1 MGVQGPGSATPPP
14 WPGSRNCYGD
24 CLPGI
29 AGAHCCRMRSGLLR
43 LCILVHFRQN
53 ATRDK
58 ASSAYMLKSSIVRL
72 VAYSVRHPLRIIA
85 LSIVLAILS
94 GIYVAHHFKINT
106 DISRLIETDK
116 EWSTLEHAMDQAFP
130 DRGQTVLVVVE
141 ARAPE
146 FADAAASA
154 LTAALRAEPK
164 EFVAVSQPAGGPF
177 FEHNGLLFPSTEEVM
192 STTSQLV
199 QSRPLVNTLAHDPSL
214 TGLAGTL
221 TTSLLLPLQ
230 IGQVKLSDMSR
241 LLSQSANTLD
251 LVLAGKPAA
260 FSWRALVDRSAATN
274 PARAFVVVQPVV
286 NYDALEP
293 GAAASQR
300 IRDTAASLHLDSRYG
315 ATVRLTGEQPLA
327 DEEFASVKDGA
338 VLNGIATFVVVLI
351 ILWLALRSG
360 RMIAAVFITLFVGLA
375 ITAALGLM
383 MVGALNMIS
392 VAFMVLFV
400 GLGVDF
406 GVQFGVKYREERN
419 RDDRLSAAL
428 AHTAHSIGVPL
439 TLAAVAVALSFFS
452 FLPTAYR
459 GVSELGEIAGVG
471 MFVAYLT
478 NMTLLPALLKIFN
491 PPGEPASPGFKQL
504 APVDDFLAR
513 HRKPVLIGTLIVVIG
528 ATPLLTRLHFDF
540 NPLHLKDPHTE
551 SMATLLSLKDSP
563 EAAVNNVHVLAP
575 SLADADR
582 MAERLRAL
590 PEVGR
595 VTTLDSFVPE
605 QQQQK
610 MMLIASAAQQLLP
623 ALQQQPAPQA
633 TDAVRVAA
641 LKRASNQLSLAADDH
656 PGPGAAEAK
665 HLSATLQ
672 KLAAADAA
680 TRDRAET
687 AMSETLR
694 IALKQLENLLQPTE
708 ITRDTLPKDIS
719 RGWVSKDG
727 RALVDIAPKVKPGA
741 DPNDD
746 VALARFAHAVKKAE
760 PGAIGGPISILH
772 SADTIIKA
780 FLQAA
785 CWALLSIAIL
795 LWVALRRLGDML
807 RTLVPL
813 LVSALVTLE
822 LCVVFGMPLNFAN
835 IIALPLMLGVGV
847 AFKIYFVMAWRNGQT
862 GLLQSSLTHAVLF
875 SAATTATAF
884 GSLWL
889 SHHPGTSSM
898 GRLLA
903 LSLFCTLIGAV
914 VFQPVLMGKPRPRRA
929 KHKGI

>member
-1 MGVQGPGSATPPP
+1 
-14 WPGSRNCYGD
+14 
-24 CLPGI
+24 
-29 AGAHCCRMRSGLLR
+29 
-43 LCILVHFRQN
+43 
-53 ATRDK
+53 
-58 ASSAYMLKSSIVRL
+58 MLKPYIVRL

-85 LSIVLAILS
+85 LSIVLAVLS
-94 GIYVAHHFKINT
+94 GIYVAHNFRINT
-106 DISRLIETDK
+106 DISRLVETNKQWAAAQNAID
-116 EWSTLEHAMDQAFP
+116 AAFP
-130 DRGQTVLVVVE
+130 DRGNTMLVVVE

-146 FADAAASA
+146 FADAAANA
-154 LTAALRAEPK
+154 LTAALRADPK
-164 EFVAVSQPAGGPF
+164 EFTSVSQPSGGPF
-177 FEHNGLLFPSTEEVM
+177 FEHNGLLFPSTDEVM

-199 QSRPLVNTLAHDPSL
+199 QSRPLVNQLAHDPSL

-230 IGQVKLSDMSR
+230 LGQVKLSDMSR
-241 LLSQSANTLD
+241 LLAQSANTLD
-251 LVLAGKPAA
+251 RVLAGQPAA
-260 FSWRALVDRSAATN
+260 FSWRALVDKSAATD
-274 PARAFVVVQPVV
+274 PARSFVVVQPVV

-293 GAAASQR
+293 GASASR
-300 IRDTAASLHLDSRYG
+300 AIRATAASLHLQERYG
-315 ATVRLTGEQPLA
+315 ATIRLTGEQPLA
-327 DEEFASVKDGA
+327 DEEFASVQDGA
-338 VLNGIATFVVVLI
+338 VLNGIGTFIVVLI

-375 ITAALGLM
+375 ITAALGLL

-428 AHTAHSIGVPL
+428 MHTAHSIGVPL

-459 GVSELGEIAGVG
+459 GVSELGQIAGVG
-471 MFVAYLT
+471 MFVAYFT
-478 NMTLLPALLKIFN
+478 NMTLLPALLKLFN
-491 PPGEPASPGFKQL
+491 PPGEVASPGFKQL
-504 APVDDFLAR
+504 EPVDDFLDR
-513 HRKPVLIGTLIVVIG
+513 NRKPVLISTLIVVIG
-528 ATPLLTRLHFDF
+528 AAPLLAHLRFDF

-563 EAAVNNVHVLAP
+563 EAAVNNVQALAP
-575 SLADADR
+575 SLADADA
-582 MAERLRAL
+582 MAERLRKL

-595 VTTLDSFVPE
+595 VNTLSTFVPAE
-605 QQQQK
+605 QQQK

-633 TDAVRVAA
+633 TDAARVAA
-641 LKRASNQLSLAADDH
+641 LKRAANQLSLAAEDH
-656 PGPGAAEAK
+656 PGAGAAEAQ

-680 TRDRAET
+680 TRERAEV
-687 AMSETLR
+687 AMSDTLR

-708 ITRDTLPKDIS
+708 ITQETLPSGITAMWIGK
-719 RGWVSKDG
+719 GG
-727 RALVDIAPKVKPGA
+727 HALVDIAPKVPPGV

-746 VALARFAHAVKKAE
+746 QMLARFARAVKQAE
-760 PGAIGGPISILH
+760 PGAIGGPISIIH
-772 SADTIIKA
+772 SANTIIKA

-785 CWALLSIAIL
+785 VYALLSIAVL
-795 LWVALRRLGDML
+795 LWIALRRIGDVL

-847 AFKIYFVMAWRNGQT
+847 AFKIYFVMAWRHGQT

-914 VFQPVLMGKPRPRRA
+914 VFQPVLMGKPRQRRG
-929 KHKGI
+929 KQKGI

>member
-1 MGVQGPGSATPPP
+1 
-14 WPGSRNCYGD
+14 
-24 CLPGI
+24 
-29 AGAHCCRMRSGLLR
+29 
-43 LCILVHFRQN
+43 
-53 ATRDK
+53 
-58 ASSAYMLKSSIVRL
+58 MLKPYIVRL

-85 LSIVLAILS
+85 LSIVLAVLS
-94 GIYVAHHFKINT
+94 GIYVAHNFRINT
-106 DISRLIETDK
+106 DISRLVETDK
-116 EWSTLEHAMDQAFP
+116 QWAAAQNAIDAAFP
-130 DRGQTVLVVVE
+130 DRGGTMLVVVE

-146 FADAAASA
+146 FADAAANA
-154 LTAALRAEPK
+154 LTAALRADPK
-164 EFVAVSQPAGGPF
+164 EFTSVSQPSGGPF
-177 FEHNGLLFPSTEEVM
+177 FEHNGLLFPSTDEVM

-199 QSRPLVNTLAHDPSL
+199 QSRPLVNQLAHDPSL

-230 IGQVKLSDMSR
+230 LGQVKLSDMSR
-241 LLSQSANTLD
+241 LLAQSANTLD
-251 LVLAGKPAA
+251 RVLAGQPAA
-260 FSWRALVDRSAATN
+260 FSWRALVDKSAATD
-274 PARAFVVVQPVV
+274 PARSFVVVQPVV

-293 GAAASQR
+293 GASASR
-300 IRDTAASLHLDSRYG
+300 AIRATAVSLHLQERYG
-315 ATVRLTGEQPLA
+315 ATIRLTGEQPLA
-327 DEEFASVKDGA
+327 DEEFASVQDGA
-338 VLNGIATFVVVLI
+338 VLNGIGTFMVVLI

-375 ITAALGLM
+375 ITAALGLL

-428 AHTAHSIGVPL
+428 MHTAHSIGVPL

-459 GVSELGEIAGVG
+459 GVSELGQIAGVG
-471 MFVAYLT
+471 MFVAYFT

-491 PPGEPASPGFKQL
+491 PPGEVASPGFKQL
-504 APVDDFLAR
+504 EPVDDFLDR
-513 HRKPVLIGTLIVVIG
+513 NRKPVLIGTLIVVIG
-528 ATPLLTRLHFDF
+528 ATPLLAHLRFDF

-563 EAAVNNVHVLAP
+563 EAAVNNVQALAP
-575 SLADADR
+575 SLADADA
-582 MAERLRAL
+582 MAERLRKL

-595 VTTLDSFVPE
+595 VNTLSTFVPAE
-605 QQQQK
+605 QQQK

-641 LKRASNQLSLAADDH
+641 LKRAANQLSLAAEDH
-656 PGPGAAEAK
+656 PGPGAAEAQ
-665 HLSATLQ
+665 HLSTTLQ

-680 TRDRAET
+680 TRDRAEV
-687 AMSETLR
+687 AMSDTLR

-708 ITRDTLPKDIS
+708 ITQETLPPGITAMWIGKGGHS
-719 RGWVSKDG
+719 
-727 RALVDIAPKVKPGA
+727 LVDIAPKVPPGV

-746 VALARFAHAVKKAE
+746 QMLARFARAVKQAE
-760 PGAIGGPISILH
+760 PGAIGGPISIIH
-772 SADTIIKA
+772 SANTIIKA

-785 CWALLSIAIL
+785 VYALLSIAVL
-795 LWVALRRLGDML
+795 LWIALRRIGDVL

-847 AFKIYFVMAWRNGQT
+847 AFKIYFVMAWRHGQT

-914 VFQPVLMGKPRPRRA
+914 VFQPVLMGKPRQRRG
-929 KHKGI
+929 KQKGI

>member
-1 MGVQGPGSATPPP
+1 
-14 WPGSRNCYGD
+14 
-24 CLPGI
+24 
-29 AGAHCCRMRSGLLR
+29 
-43 LCILVHFRQN
+43 
-53 ATRDK
+53 
-58 ASSAYMLKSSIVRL
+58 MLKPYIVRL
-72 VAYSVRHPLRIIA
+72 VASSVRHPLRIIA
-85 LSIVLAILS
+85 VSIVLAVLS
-94 GIYVAHHFKINT
+94 AVYVVHNFKINT

-116 EWSTLEHAMDQAFP
+116 QWAAVQNALDAAFP
-130 DRGQTVLVVVE
+130 DRGGTVLVVVE

-146 FADAAASA
+146 FADAAANA
-154 LTAALRAEPK
+154 LSAALRADPK
-164 EFVAVSQPAGGPF
+164 EFTSVSQPAGGPF
-177 FEHNGLLFPSTEEVM
+177 FEHNGLLFPSTDEVM

-199 QSRPLVNTLAHDPSL
+199 QSRPLVNQLAHDPSL

-230 IGQVKLSDMSR
+230 LGQLKLADMSR
-241 LLSQSANTLD
+241 LLGQSANTLD
-251 LVLAGKPAA
+251 RVLAGQPAA
-260 FSWRALVDRSAATN
+260 FSWRALVDKGTATD
-274 PARAFVVVQPVV
+274 PARSFVVVQPVV

-293 GAAASQR
+293 GAAASSS
-300 IRDTAASLHLDSRYG
+300 IRATALSLRLEQRYG
-315 ATVRLTGEQPLA
+315 ATIRLTGEQPLA
-327 DEEFASVKDGA
+327 DEEFASVQDGA
-338 VLNGIATFVVVLI
+338 VLNGIGTFIVVLI

-419 RDDRLSAAL
+419 RDNRLSAAL
-428 AHTAHSIGVPL
+428 MHTAHSIGVPL

-459 GVSELGEIAGVG
+459 GVSELGQIAGVG
-471 MFVAYLT
+471 MFVAYFT
-478 NMTLLPALLKIFN
+478 NMTLLPALLKLFN
-491 PPGEPASPGFKQL
+491 PPGEVASPGFKQL
-504 APVDDFLAR
+504 EPVDDFLDR
-513 HRKPVLIGTLIVVIG
+513 HRKPVLIGTLLVVIG
-528 ATPLLTRLHFDF
+528 ATPLLTHLRFDF

-563 EAAVNNVHVLAP
+563 EAAVNNVQALAP
-575 SLADADR
+575 SLADADA
-582 MAERLRAL
+582 MAARLRKL

-595 VTTLDSFVPE
+595 VNTLSTFVPAD
-605 QQQQK
+605 QQQK

-623 ALQQQPAPQA
+623 ALQQQSAPQA
-633 TDAVRVAA
+633 TDEVRVAA
-641 LKRASNQLSLAADDH
+641 LKRAANQLSLAAEDH
-656 PGPGAAEAK
+656 PGPGAAEAQ

-680 TRDRAET
+680 TRERAEV
-687 AMSETLR
+687 AMSDTLR
-694 IALKQLENLLQPTE
+694 IALKQLESLLQPSE
-708 ITRDTLPKDIS
+708 ITQQSLPPGITAMWIGK
-719 RGWVSKDG
+719 GG
-727 RALVDIAPKVKPGA
+727 HALVDIAPKVPPGI

-746 VALARFAHAVKKAE
+746 QMLARFAHAVKKAE

-785 CWALLSIAIL
+785 VYALLSIAVL
-795 LWVALRRLGDML
+795 LWIALRRVGDVL

-847 AFKIYFVMAWRNGQT
+847 AFKIYFVMAWRHGQT

-914 VFQPVLMGKPRPRRA
+914 VFQPVLMGKPRQRRG
-929 KHKGI
+929 KQKGI

>member
-1 MGVQGPGSATPPP
+1 
-14 WPGSRNCYGD
+14 
-24 CLPGI
+24 
-29 AGAHCCRMRSGLLR
+29 
-43 LCILVHFRQN
+43 
-53 ATRDK
+53 
-58 ASSAYMLKSSIVRL
+58 MLKSSIVRL
-72 VAYSVRHPLRIIA
+72 VAYSVRHPFRIIA
-85 LSIVLAILS
+85 LSIVLAVLS
-94 GIYVAHHFKINT
+94 GVYVAHNFKINT
-106 DISRLIETDK
+106 DISRLVETDK
-116 EWSTLEHAMDQAFP
+116 QWTALQNAIDTAFP
-130 DRGQTVLVVVE
+130 ERGDTVLVVVE

-146 FADAAASA
+146 FADAAANA
-154 LTAALRAEPK
+154 LTAALRADPK
-164 EFVAVSQPAGGPF
+164 EFTSVSQPAGGPF
-177 FEHNGLLFPSTEEVM
+177 FEHNGLLFPSTDQVM

-199 QSRPLVNTLAHDPSL
+199 QSRPLVNALAHDPSL

-230 IGQVKLSDMSR
+230 LGQVKLADMSH

-251 LVLAGKPAA
+251 RVLAGQPAA
-260 FSWRALVDRSAATN
+260 FSWRALVDKSAATD

-293 GAAASQR
+293 GASASR
-300 IRDTAASLHLDSRYG
+300 AIRATAASLHLDSRYG

-327 DEEFASVKDGA
+327 DEEFASVQDGA
-338 VLNGIATFVVVLI
+338 VLNGIGTFVVVLI

-360 RMIAAVFITLFVGLA
+360 RMIVAVFITLFVGLA

-419 RDDRLSAAL
+419 RDNRLSAAL
-428 AHTAHSIGVPL
+428 MHTAHSIGVPL

-478 NMTLLPALLKIFN
+478 NMTLLPALLKVFR
-491 PPGEPASPGFKQL
+491 PPGEAGSPGFKRL
-504 APVDDFLAR
+504 APVDDFLDH
-513 HRKPVLIGTLIVVIG
+513 HRKPVLIGTLIVVLG
-528 ATPLLTRLHFDF
+528 ATPLLTHLRFDF

-563 EAAVNNVHVLAP
+563 EAAVNNVHALAP
-575 SLADADR
+575 SLADADA
-582 MAERLRAL
+582 MAERLRKL

-595 VTTLDSFVPE
+595 VTTLSTFVPTD
-605 QQQQK
+605 QQQK

-623 ALQQQPAPQA
+623 ALQQQPSPQA
-633 TDAVRVAA
+633 TDEVRVAA
-641 LKRASNQLSLAADDH
+641 LKRAANQLSLAAEDH
-656 PGPGAAEAK
+656 PGPGAADAQ

-672 KLAAADAA
+672 KLASANAA
-680 TRDRAET
+680 TRDRAEV
-687 AMSETLR
+687 AMSDTLR
-694 IALKQLENLLQPTE
+694 IALKQLENLLQPSD
-708 ITRDTLPKDIS
+708 ITRENLPKDITATWI
-719 RGWVSKDG
+719 GKG
-727 RALVDIAPKVKPGA
+727 GHAFVDIAPKVPAGV

-746 VALARFAHAVKKAE
+746 QMLARFAHAVKKAE

-785 CWALLSIAIL
+785 VYALLSIAVL
-795 LWVALRRLGDML
+795 LWIALRRVGDVL

-903 LSLFCTLIGAV
+903 LSLLCTLIGAV
-914 VFQPVLMGKPRPRRA
+914 VFQPVLMGKPRQRRA
-929 KHKGI
+929 KQKGI

>member
-1 MGVQGPGSATPPP
+1 
-14 WPGSRNCYGD
+14 
-24 CLPGI
+24 
-29 AGAHCCRMRSGLLR
+29 
-43 LCILVHFRQN
+43 
-53 ATRDK
+53 
-58 ASSAYMLKSSIVRL
+58 MLKSYIVRL
-72 VAYSVRHPLRIIA
+72 VAYSVRHPFRIIA
-85 LSIVLAILS
+85 LSILLAVLSAF
-94 GIYVAHHFKINT
+94 YVVDNFKINT
-106 DISRLIETDK
+106 DVSRLIETDK
-116 EWSTLEHAMDQAFP
+116 RWSALDQAINKAFP

-146 FADAAASA
+146 FADAAANA
-154 LTAALRAEPK
+154 LTAALKADPK

-177 FEHNGLLFPSTEEVM
+177 FEHNGLLFPSTDEVM

-230 IGQVKLSDMSR
+230 LGQVKLSDMSH
-241 LLSQSANTLD
+241 LLSQSATTLD
-251 LVLAGKPAA
+251 RVLAGQPAA
-260 FSWRALVDRSAATN
+260 FSWRALVDRSAATD
-274 PARAFVVVQPVV
+274 PARAFVLVQPVL
-286 NYDALEP
+286 NYEALEA
-293 GAAASQR
+293 GAMASKA
-300 IRDTAASLHLDSRYG
+300 IRDTAASLHLDTRYG
-315 ATVRLTGEQPLA
+315 ATIRLTGEQPLA

-338 VLNGIATFVVVLI
+338 VLNGIGTVIVVLI

-375 ITAALGLM
+375 ITSALGLM
-383 MVGALNMIS
+383 MVGSLNMLS

-406 GVQFGVKYREERN
+406 GVQFAVKYREERN

-428 AHTAHSIGVPL
+428 MHTAHTIGVPL

-459 GVSELGEIAGVG
+459 GVSELGQIAGVG
-471 MFVAYLT
+471 MFVAYFT
-478 NMTLLPALLKIFN
+478 NMTLLPALLKVFN
-491 PPGEPASPGFKQL
+491 PPGEAASPGFKQL
-504 APVDDFLAR
+504 APVDDFLDR
-513 HRKPVLIGTLIVVIG
+513 HRNPVLIGTLIVVIG
-528 ATPLLTRLHFDF
+528 ATPLLAHLRFDF

-551 SMATLLSLKDSP
+551 SLATLLSLKDSP

-575 SLADADR
+575 SLAEADAI
-582 MAERLRAL
+582 AARLRTL

-595 VTTLDSFVPE
+595 VNTLTTFIPTE
-605 QQQQK
+605 QQQK

-623 ALQQQPAPQA
+623 ALQQQPASPA
-633 TDAVRVAA
+633 TDEIRVAA
-641 LKRASNQLSLAADDH
+641 LKRTSNQLSLAADDH

-672 KLAAADAA
+672 KLADANPA
-680 TRDRAET
+680 TRERAEI
-687 AMSETLR
+687 AMSDTLR

-708 ITRDTLPKDIS
+708 ITRENLPASITS
-719 RGWVSKDG
+719 SWVSKDG
-727 RALVDIAPKVKPGA
+727 RALVDIAPKVPPGI

-746 VALARFAHAVKKAE
+746 AMLARFAHAVKKAE

-785 CWALLSIAIL
+785 VYALVSIAIL
-795 LWVALRRLGDML
+795 LWIALRRLGDVL

-822 LCVVFGMPLNFAN
+822 LCVVFDMPLNFAN

-847 AFKIYFVMAWRNGQT
+847 AFKIYFVMAWRHGQT

-903 LSLFCTLIGAV
+903 LSLVCTLIGAV
-914 VFQPVLMGKPRPRRA
+914 VFQPVLMGKPRQRRA
-929 KHKGI
+929 NVVRSKKESKHEVA

>member
-1 MGVQGPGSATPPP
+1 
-14 WPGSRNCYGD
+14 
-24 CLPGI
+24 
-29 AGAHCCRMRSGLLR
+29 
-43 LCILVHFRQN
+43 
-53 ATRDK
+53 
-58 ASSAYMLKSSIVRL
+58 MLKSSIVRL
-72 VAYSVRHPLRIIA
+72 VAYSVRHPFRIIA
-85 LSIVLAILS
+85 LSIVLAVLS
-94 GIYVAHHFKINT
+94 GVYVAHNFKINT

-116 EWSTLEHAMDQAFP
+116 QWTARQNSIDTAFP
-130 DRGQTVLVVVE
+130 EHGDTVLVVVE

-146 FADAAASA
+146 FADAAANT
-154 LTAALRAEPK
+154 LTAALRADSK
-164 EFVAVSQPAGGPF
+164 EFTSVSQPAGGPF
-177 FEHNGLLFPSTEEVM
+177 FEHNGLLFPSTDEVM

-199 QSRPLVNTLAHDPSL
+199 QSRPLVNALAHDPSL

-230 IGQVKLSDMSR
+230 LGQVKLADMSH
-241 LLSQSANTLD
+241 LLAQSANTLD
-251 LVLAGKPAA
+251 RVLARQPAA
-260 FSWRALVDRSAATN
+260 FSWRALVDKGAATD
-274 PARAFVVVQPVV
+274 PARAFVIVQPVV

-293 GAAASQR
+293 GASAAR
-300 IRDTAASLHLDSRYG
+300 AIRATAASLHLDSRYG

-327 DEEFASVKDGA
+327 DEEFASVQDGA
-338 VLNGIATFVVVLI
+338 VLNGIGTFIVVLI

-360 RMIAAVFITLFVGLA
+360 RMIVAVFITLFVGLA

-419 RDDRLSAAL
+419 RDNRLSAAL
-428 AHTAHSIGVPL
+428 MHTAHSIGVPL

-459 GVSELGEIAGVG
+459 GVSELGQIAGVG
-471 MFVAYLT
+471 MFVAYFT
-478 NMTLLPALLKIFN
+478 NMTLLPALLKVFR
-491 PPGEPASPGFKQL
+491 PPGEAGSPGFKRL
-504 APVDDFLAR
+504 APVDDFLDH
-513 HRKPVLIGTLIVVIG
+513 HRKPVLIGTLIVVLG
-528 ATPLLTRLHFDF
+528 ATPLLTHLRFDF

-575 SLADADR
+575 SLADADAI
-582 MAERLRAL
+582 AERLRKL

-595 VTTLDSFVPE
+595 VSTLSTFVPTD
-605 QQQQK
+605 QQQK
-610 MMLIASAAQQLLP
+610 TMLIASAAQQLLP

-633 TDAVRVAA
+633 TDEVRVAA
-641 LKRASNQLSLAADDH
+641 LKRAANQLSLAAEDH
-656 PGPGAAEAK
+656 PGAGAAEAA

-672 KLAAADAA
+672 KLASADAA
-680 TRDRAET
+680 TRDRAEV
-687 AMSETLR
+687 ALSDTLR

-708 ITRDTLPKDIS
+708 ITRENLPKEIAATWI
-719 RGWVSKDG
+719 GKGG
-727 RALVDIAPKVKPGA
+727 RALVDIAPKVPAGV

-746 VALARFAHAVKKAE
+746 QMLARFAHAVKKAE

-785 CWALLSIAIL
+785 VYALLSIAVL
-795 LWVALRRLGDML
+795 LWIALRRVGDVL

-903 LSLFCTLIGAV
+903 LSLLCTLIGAV
-914 VFQPVLMGKPRPRRA
+914 VFQPVLMGKPRQRRA
-929 KHKGI
+929 KQKGI

>member
-1 MGVQGPGSATPPP
+1 
-14 WPGSRNCYGD
+14 
-24 CLPGI
+24 
-29 AGAHCCRMRSGLLR
+29 
-43 LCILVHFRQN
+43 
-53 ATRDK
+53 
-58 ASSAYMLKSSIVRL
+58 MLKPYIVRL

-85 LSIVLAILS
+85 LSIVLAVLS
-94 GIYVAHHFKINT
+94 GVYVAHNFKINT

-116 EWSTLEHAMDQAFP
+116 RWSALSDAIDAAFP
-130 DRGQTVLVVVE
+130 ERGGSVLVVVE

-146 FADAAASA
+146 FADAAANALTSA
-154 LTAALRAEPK
+154 LKADPK
-164 EFVAVSQPAGGPF
+164 EFTSVSQPAGGPF
-177 FEHNGLLFPSTEEVM
+177 FEHNGLLFPSTDVVM

-199 QSRPLVNTLAHDPSL
+199 QSRPLVNQLAHDPSL

-221 TTSLLLPLQ
+221 TTTLLLPLQ
-230 IGQVKLSDMSR
+230 LGQVKLADMSR
-241 LLSQSANTLD
+241 LLAQSANTLD
-251 LVLAGKPAA
+251 RVLAGQHAS
-260 FSWRALVDRSAATN
+260 FSWRALVDKGAATD
-274 PARAFVVVQPVV
+274 PARSFIVVQPVV

-293 GAAASQR
+293 GAAASTA
-300 IRDTAASLHLDSRYG
+300 IRATAVSLHLESRYG
-315 ATVRLTGEQPLA
+315 ATIRLTGEQPLA
-327 DEEFASVKDGA
+327 DEEFASVQDGA
-338 VLNGIATFVVVLI
+338 VLNSIGTFIVVLF

-419 RDDRLSAAL
+419 RDNRLSAAL
-428 AHTAHSIGVPL
+428 MHTAHSIGVPL

-459 GVSELGEIAGVG
+459 GVSELGQIAGVG
-471 MFVAYLT
+471 MFVAYFT
-478 NMTLLPALLKIFN
+478 NMTLLPALLKVFN
-491 PPGEPASPGFKQL
+491 PPGEAASPGFKQL
-504 APVDDFLAR
+504 APVDDFLDR
-513 HRKPVLIGTLIVVIG
+513 HRNPVLIGTLIVVLG
-528 ATPLLTRLHFDF
+528 ATPLLAHLRFDF

-551 SMATLLSLKDSP
+551 SLSTLLSLKDSP
-563 EAAVNNVHVLAP
+563 EAAVNNVQALAP
-575 SLADADR
+575 SLADADAI
-582 MAERLRAL
+582 AERLRKL
-590 PEVGR
+590 PEVGS
-595 VTTLDSFVPE
+595 VNTLSTFIPAD
-605 QQQQK
+605 QQQK

-633 TDAVRVAA
+633 TDDVRVAA
-641 LKRASNQLSLAADDH
+641 LKRAANQLSLAAEDH
-656 PGPGAAEAK
+656 PGPGAADAQ

-680 TRDRAET
+680 TRDRAEV
-687 AMSETLR
+687 AMSDTLR

-708 ITRDTLPKDIS
+708 ITQENLPPGIIAMWIGK
-719 RGWVSKDG
+719 GG
-727 RALVDIAPKVKPGA
+727 HALVDIAPKVPPGI

-746 VALARFAHAVKKAE
+746 QMLARFAHAVKAAE

-780 FLQAA
+780 FLQSAVYA
-785 CWALLSIAIL
+785 MLSIAVL
-795 LWVALRRLGDML
+795 LWIALRRLSDVL

-847 AFKIYFVMAWRNGQT
+847 AFKIYFVMAWRHGQT

-898 GRLLA
+898 GKLLA

-914 VFQPVLMGKPRPRRA
+914 VFQPVLMGKPRQRHG
-929 KHKGI
+929 KQKGI

>member
-1 MGVQGPGSATPPP
+1 
-14 WPGSRNCYGD
+14 
-24 CLPGI
+24 
-29 AGAHCCRMRSGLLR
+29 
-43 LCILVHFRQN
+43 
-53 ATRDK
+53 
-58 ASSAYMLKSSIVRL
+58 MLKSSIVRL

-85 LSIVLAILS
+85 LSIVLAVLS
-94 GIYVAHHFKINT
+94 GIYVAHNFKINT

-116 EWSTLEHAMDQAFP
+116 QWAAVQNALDAAFP
-130 DRGQTVLVVVE
+130 DRGDTVLVVVE

-146 FADAAASA
+146 FADAAANA
-154 LTAALRAEPK
+154 LTAALRADPK
-164 EFVAVSQPAGGPF
+164 EFTSVSQPAGGPF
-177 FEHNGLLFPSTEEVM
+177 FEHNGLLFPSTDEVM

-199 QSRPLVNTLAHDPSL
+199 QSRPLVNQLAHDPSL

-221 TTSLLLPLQ
+221 TTTLLLPLQ
-230 IGQVKLSDMSR
+230 LGQVKLPDMSR
-241 LLSQSANTLD
+241 LLAQSANTLD
-251 LVLAGKPAA
+251 RVLAGQPAA
-260 FSWRALVDRSAATN
+260 LSWRALVDKSAATD
-274 PARAFVVVQPVV
+274 PARSFVVVQPVV

-293 GAAASQR
+293 GASASR
-300 IRDTAASLHLDSRYG
+300 AIRATAVSLHLQERYG
-315 ATVRLTGEQPLA
+315 ATIRLTGEQPLA
-327 DEEFASVKDGA
+327 DEEFASVQDGA
-338 VLNGIATFVVVLI
+338 VLNGIGTFIVVLI

-375 ITAALGLM
+375 ITAALGLL

-428 AHTAHSIGVPL
+428 MHTAHSIGVPL

-459 GVSELGEIAGVG
+459 GVSELGQIAGVG
-471 MFVAYLT
+471 MFVAYFT
-478 NMTLLPALLKIFN
+478 NMTLLPALLKLFN
-491 PPGEPASPGFKQL
+491 PPGEVASPGFKQL
-504 APVDDFLAR
+504 EPVDDFLDL
-513 HRKPVLIGTLIVVIG
+513 HRKPVLIGTLLVVIG
-528 ATPLLTRLHFDF
+528 ATPLLTHLRFDF

-563 EAAVNNVHVLAP
+563 EAAVNNVQALAP
-575 SLADADR
+575 SLADADA
-582 MAERLRAL
+582 MAERLRKL

-595 VTTLDSFVPE
+595 VNTLSTFVPAD
-605 QQQQK
+605 QQQK

-633 TDAVRVAA
+633 TDELRVAA
-641 LKRASNQLSLAADDH
+641 LKRAANQLSLAAEDH
-656 PGPGAAEAK
+656 PGPGAADAQ

-680 TRDRAET
+680 TRDRAEV
-687 AMSETLR
+687 AMSDTLR
-694 IALKQLENLLQPTE
+694 IALKQLENLLQPSE
-708 ITRDTLPKDIS
+708 ITQQTLPPGITAMWIGK
-719 RGWVSKDG
+719 GG
-727 RALVDIAPKVKPGA
+727 HALVDIAPKVPPGV

-746 VALARFAHAVKKAE
+746 QMLARFAHAVKRAE

-772 SADTIIKA
+772 SANTIIKA

-785 CWALLSIAIL
+785 VYALLSIAVL
-795 LWVALRRLGDML
+795 LWIALRRVGDVL

-813 LVSALVTLE
+813 LVSAIVTLE

-847 AFKIYFVMAWRNGQT
+847 AFKIYFVMAWRHGQT

-898 GRLLA
+898 GRLLV

-914 VFQPVLMGKPRPRRA
+914 VFQPVLMGKPRQRRG
-929 KHKGI
+929 KQKGI

>member
-1 MGVQGPGSATPPP
+1 
-14 WPGSRNCYGD
+14 
-24 CLPGI
+24 
-29 AGAHCCRMRSGLLR
+29 
-43 LCILVHFRQN
+43 
-53 ATRDK
+53 
-58 ASSAYMLKSSIVRL
+58 MLKPYIVRL

-85 LSIVLAILS
+85 LSIVLAVLS
-94 GIYVAHHFKINT
+94 GIYVAHNFRINT
-106 DISRLIETDK
+106 DISRLVETNKQWAAAQNAID
-116 EWSTLEHAMDQAFP
+116 AAFP
-130 DRGQTVLVVVE
+130 DRGNTMLVVVE

-146 FADAAASA
+146 FADAAANA
-154 LTAALRAEPK
+154 LTAALRADPK
-164 EFVAVSQPAGGPF
+164 EFTSVSQPSGGPF
-177 FEHNGLLFPSTEEVM
+177 FEHNGLLFPSTDEVM

-199 QSRPLVNTLAHDPSL
+199 QSRPLVNQLAHDPSL

-230 IGQVKLSDMSR
+230 LGQVKLSDMSR
-241 LLSQSANTLD
+241 LLAQSANTLD
-251 LVLAGKPAA
+251 RVLAGQPAA
-260 FSWRALVDRSAATN
+260 FSWRALVDKSAATD
-274 PARAFVVVQPVV
+274 PARSFVVVQPVV

-293 GAAASQR
+293 GASASR
-300 IRDTAASLHLDSRYG
+300 AIRATAVSLRLQERYG
-315 ATVRLTGEQPLA
+315 ATIRLTGEQPLA
-327 DEEFASVKDGA
+327 DEEFASVQDGA
-338 VLNGIATFVVVLI
+338 VLNGIGTFIVVLI

-375 ITAALGLM
+375 ITAALGLL

-428 AHTAHSIGVPL
+428 MHTAHSIGVPL

-459 GVSELGEIAGVG
+459 GVSELGQIAGVG
-471 MFVAYLT
+471 MFVAYFT
-478 NMTLLPALLKIFN
+478 NMTLLPALLKLFN
-491 PPGEPASPGFKQL
+491 PPGEVASPGFKQL
-504 APVDDFLAR
+504 EPVDDFLDR
-513 HRKPVLIGTLIVVIG
+513 NRKPVLIGTLIVVIG
-528 ATPLLTRLHFDF
+528 ATPLLAHLRFDF

-563 EAAVNNVHVLAP
+563 EAAVNNVQALAP
-575 SLADADR
+575 SLADADA
-582 MAERLRAL
+582 MAERLRKL

-595 VTTLDSFVPE
+595 VNTLSTFVPAE
-605 QQQQK
+605 QQQK

-641 LKRASNQLSLAADDH
+641 LKRAANQLSLAAEDH
-656 PGPGAAEAK
+656 PGAGAAEAQ

-680 TRDRAET
+680 TRERAEV
-687 AMSETLR
+687 AMSDTLR

-708 ITRDTLPKDIS
+708 ITQETLPSGITAMWIGK
-719 RGWVSKDG
+719 GG
-727 RALVDIAPKVKPGA
+727 HALVDIAPKVPPGV

-746 VALARFAHAVKKAE
+746 QMLARFARAVKQAE
-760 PGAIGGPISILH
+760 PGAIGGPISIIH
-772 SADTIIKA
+772 SANTIIKA

-785 CWALLSIAIL
+785 VYALLSIAVL
-795 LWVALRRLGDML
+795 LWIALRRIGDVL

-847 AFKIYFVMAWRNGQT
+847 AFKIYFVIAWRHGQT

-914 VFQPVLMGKPRPRRA
+914 VFQPVLMGKPRQRRG
-929 KHKGI
+929 KQKGI